1 MPKNDRIRIRHMLD
15 SAREALAFARGR
27 SRTDLDRDR
36 IFALALVKCIEI
48 VGEAAVG
55 LGPATREQYSKIP
68 WADIIGMRNQL
79 IHAYFEIDMDR
90 VWDTVTDD
98 LPRLVTQLEGIDL
111 TEEGT
116 PDA

>member
-1 MPKNDRIRIRHMLD
+1 MSKGDLVRLRHMLD
-15 SAREALAFARGR
+15 AVRDAIGFARGR
-27 SRTDLDRDR
+27 KRGDLDTNRM
-36 IFALALVKCIEI
+36 FALALVKCIEI